1 MPAMDRPFNG
11 ARILVVEDNFL
22 AAEVVRDM
30 LESSGCTVIGPV
42 ARVSDGVRLAEQ
54 ETLDGAVLDINLNG
68 DWSFP
73 IARALRQRD
82 VPFIFLT
89 GYDDAA
95 IIPPELR
102 PVRRLGKPIVSTQLI
117 EVLAEVI

>member
-1 MPAMDRPFNG
+1 MDRPFNG

-30 LESSGCTVIGPV
+30 LECSGCTVIGPV